1 MLNMLQLETFAAVV
15 EHRSFRKAAASLN
28 ISSGAVT
35 RRVKV
40 LEQSLGELL
49 LIREPTVALTKA
61 GEDVLRYL
69 MSVRLQEDALL
80 RRLTPDALA
89 TTAVALAV
97 NADSLA
103 TWFEPVARELARL
116 HVTLEI
122 VVDDQDHTLKALV
135 RGDVKGCLSTQHR
148 PVDGFLA
155 EAVGQMRYQYVATPK
170 FACEHFAGGMALANV
185 LKAPAVLFDRKDT
198 LHDTFLE
205 SRFGV
210 AVGKYVKHYFPS
222 PISLLNAILD
232 GLGYGLVPAMQAE
245 PLIGHGKLVVLAP
258 EHDLMVDLYWHHWG
272 SESEPLAKL
281 NALIVH
287 GARRSLIQPAR
298 MAKDAVARSS

>member
-122 VVDDQDHTLKALV
+122 VVDDQDHTLKALA

-155 EAVGQMRYQYVATPK
+155 EPVGQMRYQCVATPE
-170 FACEHFAGGMALANV
+170 FACKHFAGGMALANV

-205 SRFGV
+205 SRFG
-210 AVGKYVKHYFPS
+210 G
-222 PISLLNAILD
+222 
-232 GLGYGLVPAMQAE
+232 Q
-245 PLIGHGKLVVLAP
+245 
-258 EHDLMVDLYWHHWG
+258 
-272 SESEPLAKL
+272 
-281 NALIVH
+281 
-287 GARRSLIQPAR
+287 
-298 MAKDAVARSS
+298 